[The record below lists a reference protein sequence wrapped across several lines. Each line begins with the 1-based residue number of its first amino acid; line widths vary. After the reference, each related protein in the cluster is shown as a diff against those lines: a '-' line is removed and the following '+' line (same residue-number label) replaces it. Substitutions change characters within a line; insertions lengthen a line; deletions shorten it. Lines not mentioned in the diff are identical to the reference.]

1 MKNAFRERYFQIFSL
16 TRSKICILY
25 RTKRVLENFSVYTNM
40 YITACNNDPATKVP
54 PVKLCSEVLKQHV
67 CGSISVDFDVFYRFL
82 MKFLKTDHPRPQIE
96 QNRISPNIQIT
107 ETSIH
112 LYHDPHSETFGDM
125 IL

>member
-1 MKNAFRERYFQIFSL
+1 
-16 TRSKICILY
+16 
-25 RTKRVLENFSVYTNM
+25 M
-40 YITACNNDPATKVP
+40 YITACNNDPTTKVP
-54 PVKLCSEVLKQHV
+54 PVKFSNEVLKQHV

-82 MKFLKTDHPRPQIE
+82 VKFLKTDHPRPQIE
-96 QNRISPNIQIT
+96 QNRISANIQIT